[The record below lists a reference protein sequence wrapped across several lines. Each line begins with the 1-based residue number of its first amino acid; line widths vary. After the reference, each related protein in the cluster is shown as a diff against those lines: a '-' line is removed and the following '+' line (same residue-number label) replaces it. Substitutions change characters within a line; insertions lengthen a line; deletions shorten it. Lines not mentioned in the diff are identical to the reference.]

1 MLTFSHFDDASH
13 SSLKVSADQQTVY
26 VGSNDFNLYAIN
38 SVDGTHRWNFSTG
51 GKVISSPAE
60 GQHQIFVGSCGVDKN
75 LYALNKADGALIWKY
90 TTDGVITGSVTVSE
104 DQKTV
109 YVTSLPSTPF
119 FCLLTLSV
127 SVANYLNYADVR
139 ISDDASHS

>member
-1 MLTFSHFDDASH
+1 MTHRISF
-13 SSLKVSADQQTVY
+13 LKVSADQQTVY

-60 GQHQIFVGSCGVDKN
+60 GQHIFVGSCGVDKN

-90 TTDGVITGSVTVSE
+90 TTDGVITGGVTVSE

-109 YVTSLPSTPF
+109 YVTSLKSPIHYVF
-119 FCLLTLSV
+119 RLLTLSV